1 MEGNIVNLQLSAPKP
16 LSSSHRLDD
25 FFCGESSL
33 DDWLK
38 RRALSNHLN
47 GASRTFVIADSYQ
60 HVWGYYALATGA
72 ISHNEATGRVRRN
85 MPEPIPVI
93 VLGRLAIDLRAQGR
107 KLGASLLQD
116 AVIRVRVVAE
126 NTGVRALLVHALND
140 KAKQFYEYYGFT
152 ASPISPMTLMLR
164 L

>member
-1 MEGNIVNLQLSAPKP
+1 MNQPLSSPQP

-25 FFCGESSL
+25 FVCGEPSL

-47 GASRTFVIADSYQ
+47 GASRTFVTVDPEQY
-60 HVWGYYALATGA
+60 VWGYYALATGA
-72 ISHNEATGRVRRN
+72 ISHKEATGRVRRN

-93 VLGRLAIDLRAQGR
+93 VLGRLAVDLRAQGR
-107 KLGASLLQD
+107 KLGAALLQD
-116 AVIRVRVVAE
+116 ALIRVRAVAE
-126 NTGVRALLVHALND
+126 NAGIRALLVHALND
-140 KAKQFYEYYGFT
+140 KAKQFYEHYGFT
-152 ASPISPMTLMLR
+152 ASPVSPMTLMLR

>member
-1 MEGNIVNLQLSAPKP
+1 MNLQLSAPKP
-16 LSSSHRLDD
+16 LSSSHRLDE
-25 FFCGESSL
+25 FFCGKSSL

-47 GASRTFVIADSYQ
+47 VASRTFVIVDSHQ

-93 VLGRLAIDLRAQGR
+93 ALGRLAIDLCAQGR
-107 KLGASLLQD
+107 KLGASLLQY
-116 AVIRVRVVAE
+116 AVVRVRNVAE
-126 NTGVRALLVHALND
+126 NTGIRALLVHALND

-152 ASPISPMTLMLR
+152 ASPISPMTLILT

>member
-1 MEGNIVNLQLSAPKP
+1 M
-16 LSSSHRLDD
+16 
-25 FFCGESSL
+25 
-33 DDWLK
+33 
-38 RRALSNHLN
+38 N
-47 GASRTFVIADSYQ
+47 GARRTFVIADSYQ
-60 HVWGYYALATGA
+60 YVWGYYALATGA

-107 KLGASLLQD
+107 KLGASLLKD
-116 AVIRVRVVAE
+116 AVVRVRAVAE
-126 NTGVRALLVHALND
+126 YAGGCALLVHALND